1 MQALRDLHLF
11 QLTADTG
18 SLSEAARRMDI
29 TPAAASM
36 ALKRLESELGATLFL
51 RSTRSMRLT
60 EEGVI
65 YLGHCRQALQSLDE
79 GREAIVSGGAALRGK
94 LQLSMPSDLGRNV
107 VLPWL
112 DLFQQ
117 SHPQLHLQLL
127 LTDHRSDIYR
137 QPVDV
142 ALRYGPLPDSSLVA
156 LPVLLRHHRILCA
169 SPAYV
174 VRHGTPATP
183 EDLTQHNCLIYQ
195 LGGYL
200 YDRWRFSVNGEVL
213 SVQVSGNRTSDDS
226 DIVRR
231 WAIAGLGIIY
241 KSSLDVAQDLLAG
254 RLVQLCPQ
262 WQGEVVPLNLV
273 CANRQRISPVI
284 QALKSHLTKHSEQLL
299 ASIHL

>member
-1 MQALRDLHLF
+1 
-11 QLTADTG
+11 
-18 SLSEAARRMDI
+18 
-29 TPAAASM
+29 
-36 ALKRLESELGATLFL
+36 
-51 RSTRSMRLT
+51 
-60 EEGVI
+60 
-65 YLGHCRQALQSLDE
+65 
-79 GREAIVSGGAALRGK
+79 
-94 LQLSMPSDLGRNV
+94 
-107 VLPWL
+107 
-112 DLFQQ
+112 
-117 SHPQLHLQLL
+117 
-127 LTDHRSDIYR
+127 
-137 QPVDV
+137 VDV

-200 YDRWRFSVNGEVL
+200 YDRWRFSVNGEEL